1 MMTRQAS
8 LAGSPLLVGVATT
21 LVTIVAVFLAY
32 NANSGLPFVPTYDLT
47 VEVPDAAGLVKG
59 NEVRV
64 GGKRVGIVRS
74 IDAVQRA
81 SGQTVAK
88 LGLKLETTVQPVRS
102 DAQVTVR
109 PRSPLGLKYV
119 ELVRGSLGRPLPDG
133 GVLPR
138 TAARKS
144 VDLDE
149 VLNAFNAETRRA
161 GQVAL
166 EGLGTGLTGRGPDV
180 NRLLEAAPGLT
191 GSLRRVAANFA
202 DRRTNLR
209 GFIRGLDR
217 TVSEL
222 APVARQLGSF
232 IVNSD
237 VTAGALASVSGRL
250 AEGIGETPPTEAV
263 GIRALAATRPTLE
276 EAAALIHDVRPGAPL
291 LLPATQRLH
300 AALETGTPVLRR
312 AVALAGRLE
321 TTLGAVD
328 RLSRDPATR
337 STLKRLL
344 AALVSAKPTV
354 DFVAPFQTKCNY
366 LGLWTRNV
374 NSTISEGDA
383 SGTWFRTVTVSNQ
396 DEITPR
402 STPAPNLHVNPYPH
416 TAAPGQG
423 GECEVGNEPFLPG
436 QRIGNVPGNQGGK
449 TEHTA
454 PPAGVGKR

>member
-1 MMTRQAS
+1 MTSRQAS
-8 LAGSPLLVGVATT
+8 LAGSPLLVGVATV
-21 LVTIVAVFLAY
+21 LVTIVAVFLSY
-32 NANSGLPFVPTYDLT
+32 NANQGLPFVPTYDLT
-47 VEVPDAAGLVKG
+47 AEVPDAAGLVKG

-74 IDAVQRA
+74 IDAHQRA
-81 SGQTVAK
+81 NGQTVAK
-88 LGLKLETTVQPVRS
+88 LDLKLETTVEPVRS

-119 ELVRGSLGRPLPDG
+119 ELVRGVSGKPLPDG
-133 GVLPR
+133 AALPAS
-138 TAARKS
+138 AARKS

-149 VLNAFNAETRRA
+149 VLNAFDAETRRS
-161 GQVAL
+161 GQIAL
-166 EGLGTGLTGRGPDV
+166 DALGTGLTGRGADV
-180 NRLLEAAPGLT
+180 NRLLEAAPELT
-191 GSLRRVAANFA
+191 GSLRRVAANVA
-202 DRRTNLR
+202 SPRTNLR

-222 APVARQLGSF
+222 APVARELGSL
-232 IVNSD
+232 VASSD
-237 VTAGALASVSGRL
+237 VTAGALASVSDRL

-263 GIRALAATRPTLE
+263 GIRALAASRPALQ
-276 EAAALIHDVRPGAPL
+276 EAAALIRDVRPGAPL
-291 LLPATQRLH
+291 LLPATRRLH

-321 TTLGAVD
+321 STLAAVE

-337 STLKRLL
+337 RTLDRLL

-354 DFVAPFQTKCNY
+354 DFVAPFQIECNY

-374 NSTISEGDA
+374 NDTISEGDA
-383 SGTWFRTVTVSNQ
+383 TGNWFRTVTVTNPNEGTASA
-396 DEITPR
+396 
-402 STPAPNLHVNPYPH
+402 TPAPNLHVNPYPH

-423 GECEVGNEPFLPG
+423 GECESGNEPFLPG

-449 TEHTA
+449 TEQTR
-454 PPAGVGKR
+454 PPAGVPQP

>member
-180 NRLLEAAPGLT
+180 NRICAASSEGST
-191 GSLRRVAANFA
+191 GPCRSWRRS
-202 DRRTNLR
+202 R
-209 GFIRGLDR
+209 
-217 TVSEL
+217 
-222 APVARQLGSF
+222 
-232 IVNSD
+232 
-237 VTAGALASVSGRL
+237 ASSGR
-250 AEGIGETPPTEAV
+250 
-263 GIRALAATRPTLE
+263 
-276 EAAALIHDVRPGAPL
+276 
-291 LLPATQRLH
+291 
-300 AALETGTPVLRR
+300 
-312 AVALAGRLE
+312 
-321 TTLGAVD
+321 
-328 RLSRDPATR
+328 S
-337 STLKRLL
+337 S
-344 AALVSAKPTV
+344 
-354 DFVAPFQTKCNY
+354 
-366 LGLWTRNV
+366 
-374 NSTISEGDA
+374 
-383 SGTWFRTVTVSNQ
+383 
-396 DEITPR
+396 
-402 STPAPNLHVNPYPH
+402 
-416 TAAPGQG
+416 
-423 GECEVGNEPFLPG
+423 
-436 QRIGNVPGNQGGK
+436 
-449 TEHTA
+449 
-454 PPAGVGKR
+454 